1 MIAPRVLAVTG
12 AAVALLLVGVIVGKH
27 EGSTANAKQIAE
39 ISSIKQ
45 LVGDRLDSP
54 TLAAFRFNPGF
65 ACLIYRVDTNRFAL
79 RLCFDGKGRLVE
91 TADLRTGSPVY
102 GSVTYEPSLA
112 PFRVAPERIIAIL
125 RRHGVTDGDIL
136 ASGY

>member
-79 RLCFDGKGRLVE
+79 RLCFDG
-91 TADLRTGSPVY
+91 S
-102 GSVTYEPSLA
+102 
-112 PFRVAPERIIAIL
+112 L
-125 RRHGVTDGDIL
+125 RRRTFAQGARCMA
-136 ASGY
+136 ASRTSLRSHHFASRQNGSLRSSAATV